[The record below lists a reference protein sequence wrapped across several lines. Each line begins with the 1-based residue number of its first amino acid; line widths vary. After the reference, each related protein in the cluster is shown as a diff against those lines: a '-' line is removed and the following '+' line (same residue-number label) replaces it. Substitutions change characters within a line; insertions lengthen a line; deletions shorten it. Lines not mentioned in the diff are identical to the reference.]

1 MTLPIIFVFRV
12 TKGDTNCDWRR
23 KRQKDTRGQRQRW
36 KRIDP
41 SVENLEHLSH

>member
-23 KRQKDTRGQRQRW
+23 EKETEEHIE
-36 KRIDP
+36 RIRDRDGN
-41 SVENLEHLSH
+41 V